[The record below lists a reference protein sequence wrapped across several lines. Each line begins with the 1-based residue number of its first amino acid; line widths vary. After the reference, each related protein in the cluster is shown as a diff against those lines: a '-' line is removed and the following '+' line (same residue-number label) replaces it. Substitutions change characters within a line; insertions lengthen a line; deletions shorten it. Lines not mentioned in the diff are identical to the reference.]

1 MGGGEGVAAADVSE
15 ARFVRLAPLVSPVAP
30 ADLSLD
36 VPLEPLPPQA
46 AGSATVSAANTIALA
61 TTTQG
66 VGRAV
71 RP

>member
-1 MGGGEGVAAADVSE
+1 MGGGEGFAAADVSD
-15 ARFVRLAPLVSPVAP
+15 ARFVPLAPLVSPVALT
-30 ADLSLD
+30 DLWPD

-46 AGSATVSAANTIALA
+46 AGSATVSAANTIALT

-66 VGRAV
+66 AGPAV